1 MTEYLLYA
9 SLGFMAVTASIALP
23 ACVIGVTHLLRHNQ
37 TGYLHLGIYGIL
49 LIAAVKTLF
58 SNRVLANNSVTP
70 DATPL
75 GGLHPI
81 PAWGQRAVSVFL
93 IMMALERIIYYLQRH
108 KTILGPA
115 PLLTLAYI
123 GFWFGTVASPMFFGE
138 IPSFAHE
145 RFYTLL
151 IGWGALCLDKRASD
165 LTVIAARN
173 GLFLTML
180 GGYMVA
186 PFNPSFV
193 FDLTYTQGLIPGLP
207 RFAGLAPHPVFLGML
222 TQMALFSLWV
232 QPYARPWFNR
242 CAWGIGLLTLFLAQ
256 SKTAWVSFIPCGLT
270 LFISL
275 NGRQILARMA
285 DTRHPEFGISVL
297 ISLCAAM
304 MLVGALL
311 LFGDLDA
318 KLDRFFNSDEGAQL
332 TSLTGRDK
340 IWAVALA
347 EWHRNPVFGYGLKLF
362 DEDFRAMIGMSAATH
377 GHNQFID
384 VLARS
389 GLVGAASLIIYALAL
404 LMYAWRYAI
413 SSQGISITLFLAL
426 ALRSVSEVPMTLHG
440 YGVEFVGHMMLLIV
454 IAGQAS
460 QLKQSAR
467 PSVKSMSYHQ
477 PYMAV

>member
-9 SLGFMAVTASIALP
+9 GLGLLAIIAAIALP
-23 ACVIGVTHLLRHNQ
+23 AGVIGISHLLRHHK

-49 LIAAVKTLF
+49 LISAIKTLF

-81 PAWGQRAVSVFL
+81 PAWGQRTVSVFL
-93 IMMALERIIYYLQRH
+93 IMMALERIIHYLQQH

-123 GFWFGTVASPMFFGE
+123 GFWYGSVASPMFFGE

-173 GLFLTML
+173 GLFLTMI

-193 FDLTYTQGLIPGLP
+193 FDLTYSQGLIPGLP

-232 QPYARPWFNR
+232 QPFGRPWLNR
-242 CAWGIGLLTLFLAQ
+242 CAWGIGFLTLFLAQ
-256 SKTAWVSFIPCGLT
+256 SKTAWVSFVPCAFT
-270 LFISL
+270 LFICL

-285 DTRHPEFGISVL
+285 DTRHPEFGISLL

-304 MLVGALL
+304 MLVGGLL

-318 KLDRFFNSDEGAQL
+318 KLDHFFNSDEGAQL

-340 IWAVALA
+340 IWAVAFA
-347 EWHRNPVFGYGLKLF
+347 EWHRNPVFGYGLNLF
-362 DEDFRAMIGMSAATH
+362 DEDFRDMIGMSAATH

-384 VLARS
+384 VLGRS
-389 GLVGAASLIIYALAL
+389 GFIGAIALIIYALAL
-404 LMYAWRYAI
+404 LVYALRYAI
-413 SSQGISITLFLAL
+413 SSQGLSITLFLAL
-426 ALRSVSEVPMTLHG
+426 ILRSVSEVPMTLHG

-460 QLKQSAR
+460 QSKKSVR
-467 PSVKSMSYHQ
+467 SVKSIRYQQ
-477 PYMAV
+477 PYLAG

>member
-9 SLGFMAVTASIALP
+9 ALGCFAIFAAIALP
-23 ACVIGVTHLLRHNQ
+23 AAIIGVTHLLRQHQ
-37 TGYLHLGIYGIL
+37 TGYLHLGVYGIL
-49 LIAAVKTLF
+49 LISAIKTLF

-93 IMMALERIIYYLQRH
+93 IMMALERIIHYLQQH
-108 KTILGPA
+108 KSVLGPA

-138 IPSFAHE
+138 IPTFAHE

-151 IGWGALCLDKRASD
+151 IGWGALCLNKHESD
-165 LTVIAARN
+165 LTIIAARN
-173 GLFLTML
+173 GLFLTMI

-186 PFNPSFV
+186 PINPSFV
-193 FDLTYTQGLIPGLP
+193 FDLTYSQGLIPGLP

-232 QPYARPWFNR
+232 QPFARSWLNR
-242 CAWGIGLLTLFLAQ
+242 CAWGIGFLTLFLAQ
-256 SKTAWVSFIPCGLT
+256 SKTAWVSFIPCALT
-270 LFISL
+270 MFVCIH
-275 NGRQILARMA
+275 GRQLLKRMT
-285 DTRHPEFGISVL
+285 DSRYPEFGISIL
-297 ISLCAAM
+297 ISVCGLM
-304 MLVGALL
+304 ILVGSLL

-318 KLDRFFNSDEGAQL
+318 KLDHFFNSDEGAQI

-340 IWAVALA
+340 IWAVAFA
-347 EWHRNPVFGYGLKLF
+347 EWHRNPVFGYGLNLF

-389 GLVGAASLIIYALAL
+389 GLIGAISLIIYALAL
-404 LMYAWRYAI
+404 LVYALRYAI
-413 SSQGISITLFLAL
+413 SSQGLSITLFLAL

-454 IAGQAS
+454 IAGQTQQQKHS
-460 QLKQSAR
+460 TK
-467 PSVKSMSYHQ
+467 PVKSMIYH
-477 PYMAV
+477 PANCAA